1 MIEQAVS
8 SAPTEAARFRR
19 KRDEDKVLR
28 EACGQFESLMLH
40 QLLRGMRRTVAE
52 AGLFHGG
59 AGENIW
65 RDLYDQALAEEGSKT
80 GNLGLAEMLYRE
92 LKGLKPS
99 PKQIQTLPGS
109 IRPRP
114 ALQAAPEISAPAQD
128 SESSDLL
135 LPVEGRL
142 SSFFG
147 LRDHPILGGL
157 RMHSGLDIAAP
168 EGSPVR
174 AAQSGIVVFSGSRDG
189 YGQVVE
195 IDHGQGLTTLYGHN
209 QENLVQEGQLVRQ
222 GQVIALVGETGLA
235 TGPHVHFE
243 TRRQGQAIDPLAL
256 VSSAEARQAR
266 LDRSGSDQG

>member
-1 MIEQAVS
+1 LIEQAVS